1 MKIEIPADTRTPADP
16 AVASTLLADYLHTQ
30 RETILDGQITVETH
44 DDPDSVPGM
53 VIAARRARS
62 ALSAHRRTVRS
73 EPEVRRLIEELRW
86 FGINLGA
93 AHELRTQSARLHAAV
108 DVLRPRYVRGPVNAR
123 ITEYFGER
131 ARLAWVAARGLLG
144 SPRFPTMIEDM
155 MAEERLLRGGIVAG
169 IDDVDHEE
177 VLSALL
183 ERVRSRMRA
192 IESAREEDARDAAV
206 HALRKAIRRTRYY
219 LESVHD
225 LAPSRSTQACEGLK
239 AVQDLLGEHQDAAV
253 AKHHLIQITRTAEN
267 AGESTFTYG
276 LLLQREIDL
285 TTQCSV
291 ALPAVYWRS
300 LRDARVMAD
309 VEHIAISDRRR
320 AGR

>member
-1 MKIEIPADTRTPADP
+1 MKTEIPLDVRTSAVPAS
-16 AVASTLLADYLHTQ
+16 ASTLLADYLHTQ

-44 DDPDSVPGM
+44 DDPDSVPDM

-62 ALSAHRRTVRS
+62 VLSAHRRTVHT

-86 FGINLGA
+86 FGISVGA

-108 DVLRPRYVRGPVNAR
+108 DVLRPRYVRGPVRAR

-131 ARLAWVAARGLLG
+131 TRLAWIAARDLLG
-144 SPRFPTMIEDM
+144 SPRFPAVIEDL
-155 MAEERLLRGGIVAG
+155 MAEERLLRVGIVVG
-169 IDDVDHEE
+169 IDDVDNAV

-183 ERVRSRMRA
+183 DRVRSRMRVV
-192 IESAREEDARDAAV
+192 ESAGEEDARDAAI

-225 LAPSRSTQACEGLK
+225 LAPLRTAQACDGLRV
-239 AVQDLLGEHQDAAV
+239 VQDLLGEHQDAVV
-253 AKHHLIQITRTAEN
+253 AKHHLIQITREAEN

-276 LLLQREIDL
+276 LLLQREIDR
-285 TTQCSV
+285 TARYS
-291 ALPAVYWRS
+291 AELPSAYWRS

-309 VEHIAISDRRR
+309 VHAKD
-320 AGR
+320 